1 MNLVETHAKLKTTV
15 PRRTREVT
23 VLRRMRIFR
32 RITRADAG
40 RAIERSAK
48 LIEKFENGRAKI

>member
-1 MNLVETHAKLKTTV
+1 MNLVETHVKLKNTFR
-15 PRRTREVT
+15 RRTREAT
-23 VLRRMRIFR
+23 VLRRMRILR